1 MIDHW
6 QKYLA
11 MDANK
16 LFDEIH
22 NLRSK
27 LMMLRPESPMFNQ
40 LADIIDTADEVYQDK
55 ISVAR
60 IKANET
66 PDVIDIGEIESDVV
80 EYESKEELTL
90 AVIESYTTY
99 LKDNK

>member
-1 MIDHW
+1 MIDYW
-6 QKYLA
+6 QKYLN
-11 MDANK
+11 MEQGK

-27 LMMLRPESPMFNQ
+27 LMMLRSETPMYNQ
-40 LADIIDTADEVYQDK
+40 LADIIDTADAIYQDK

-60 IKANET
+60 LKADET
-66 PDVIDIGEIESDVV
+66 PDVIDLGEIESDVV
-80 EYESKEELTL
+80 EYEDKDELTL
-90 AVIESYTTY
+90 AVIDSYTTY